1 MAQFISHPF
10 RTLAGTSAALL
21 IALFAS
27 PSPAHGATDR
37 TPPTVPQALRV
48 TDATDSS
55 VSIAWTASTDRSGGV
70 TYRVYVNGVQ
80 VGSPS
85 GTSYTVT
92 GLDSASNFALVVRA
106 QDRYG
111 NISAPSTAL
120 SASTTTP
127 TVPPPSGGTG
137 SPHNLRVTANG
148 YDNISLAWDPAAGTV
163 MYYQVFRNGQW
174 VDTSYG
180 TAITLRNLSAGATYA
195 IEVRA
200 RDGQNNL
207 SAPASISAA
216 TRVDEGAPTT
226 PANLR
231 VVTSSTGAPVGL
243 AWDSSTDDRGVG
255 LYWLFADGDTVFAGG
270 PGVSFLALTDELCTV
285 FRGETYTF
293 SVRAQ
298 DLSGTL
304 SAPSTAVTVTVR

>member
-1 MAQFISHPF
+1 MAQILSHPF

-21 IALFAS
+21 IALFS
-27 PSPAHGATDR
+27 TPSPAHGATDR

-48 TDATDSS
+48 IDATDSS
-55 VSIAWTASTDRSGGV
+55 VSVAWTASTDRSGAV

-80 VGSPS
+80 VGSPAS
-85 GTSYTVT
+85 ASYTIS
-92 GLDSASNFALVVRA
+92 GLDSDTTFAVMVRA

-111 NISAPSTAL
+111 NVSAPSAAVNGTTA
-120 SASTTTP
+120 P

-137 SPHNLRVTANG
+137 APRNLRLTANG
-148 YDNISLAWDPAAGTV
+148 YDSLSLTWDPAAGSV
-163 MYYQVFRNGQW
+163 MYYQIFRNGQW

-180 TAITLRNLSAGATYA
+180 TAITLGHLAAGATYT

-200 RDGQNNL
+200 RDSQNNL
-207 SAPASISAA
+207 SAPASISAS
-216 TRVDEGAPTT
+216 TRADDGAPST

-231 VVTSSTGAPVGL
+231 VVTGGTGAPIGL

-255 LYWLFADGDTVFAGG
+255 VYWLFADGDTVFSGG

-285 FRGETYTF
+285 ARGETYTF

-298 DLSGTL
+298 DLTGTL
-304 SAPSTAVTVTVR
+304 SAPSTSITVTVR